1 MDMSLFYKIYE
12 QLPRQGPGD
21 VQATRRAFRAVP
33 TLARTPRILDVGCGV
48 GQQSVELARLTD
60 GCVTALD
67 NHQPFLD
74 ILMRQAGTAG
84 VADRI
89 VCECMDMA
97 HMSFVPASFDLIWSE
112 GAIFILGF
120 KRGLLQWRP
129 LLQPQGTL
137 VVSEIAWLK
146 PDPPAEL
153 IEFWG
158 TECPDMVEVESHLI
172 TAKRCG
178 FHCLEHFV
186 LPERAWWA
194 DYYEPLEAVLD
205 QMCGDDPG
213 DIEATRLCDTLRREM
228 RMYRKYS
235 DYYGY
240 VFFVLQCTD

>member
-1 MDMSLFYKIYE
+1 MDMSLFYHIYE

-33 TLARTPRILDVGCGV
+33 TLAPTPCILDVGCGV

-67 NHQPFLD
+67 NHPPFLE
-74 ILMRQAGTAG
+74 ILKRQAQRVGI
-84 VADRI
+84 DERI
-89 VCECMDMA
+89 VCACMDMA
-97 HMSFVPASFDLIWSE
+97 HMSFAPASFDLIWSE

-129 LLQPQGTL
+129 LLRPRGTL
-137 VVSEIAWLK
+137 VVSEIAWLQ
-146 PDPPAEL
+146 PNPPSEL

-158 TECPDMVEVESHLI
+158 TECPDMVEVESLLG
-172 TAKRCG
+172 TAKRG
-178 FHCLEHFV
+178 GYHCLEHFV

-205 QMCGDDPG
+205 QLGQACPG
-213 DIEATRLCDTLRREM
+213 DAEAMHLCETLRREM
-228 RMYRKYS
+228 RMYRQYS

-240 VFFVLQCTD
+240 VFFVLQRTD